1 MGTDA
6 CCRDQ
11 ILEVVA
17 GLLVR
22 HGRIVLSRRQRG
34 VAAGLWEIPGGKVEA
49 GESWEQALVR
59 ELAEELGI
67 QVRECGLWKSIE
79 KRDSPQPIR
88 LTVFQVVSWDGEPM
102 GREGQQV
109 GWFDLQEAVALPLLP
124 VDTAVIAELAG
135 QQRRREPWLF
145 SCIE

>member
-11 ILEVVA
+11 VLEVVA

-34 VAAGLWEIPGGKVEA
+34 VGAGLWEIPGGKVEA
-49 GESWEQALVR
+49 EESWEQALVR

-67 QVRECGLWKSIE
+67 QVRACGLWKSVE
-79 KRDSPQPIR
+79 KSDRSRPIR
-88 LTVFQVVSWDGEPM
+88 LVVFHVVSWDGEPV
-102 GREGQQV
+102 GREGQLV

-124 VDTAVIAELAG
+124 VDATVIAELVG
-135 QQRRREPWLF
+135 QQQRREPWLF
-145 SCIE
+145 SCTE